1 MRRITLAAILVLCAL
16 SDVARAANVDELVR
30 ILFTEKNF
38 KLRANAARLLG
49 KSKDARALKPLV
61 EALKDEHPIV
71 RSAACAALPNFDDV
85 RVIGEIEKMESDAD
99 DAVRRACKAALKTLQ
114 RPKTSASTGKK
125 PALDLIDIKKVG
137 SKDLDPMH
145 TTLKDAIK
153 REIENGRPLFSVE
166 SDPARGYRL
175 IGGVVCEDQLRGK
188 DTILFCK
195 VNMVLARMPG
205 KVILGSIGATGG
217 ATIIDPKKAS
227 DRAAT
232 QSALFNAFA
241 KSLIEDA
248 VSVVNQDRAQNGEET
263 LK

>member
-1 MRRITLAAILVLCAL
+1 MKKGVLFCVLLVAT
-16 SDVARAANVDELVR
+16 SVASAANVDELIR

-49 KSKDARALKPLV
+49 KSKDARALNPLV

-71 RSAACAALPNFDDV
+71 RSAACGALPAFDDV
-85 RVIGEIEKMESDAD
+85 RVIGEMEKMEKDRD
-99 DAVRRACKAALKTLQ
+99 EGVRKACAAALKVLQ
-114 RPKTSASTGKK
+114 RPKTSATTGKR
-125 PALDLIDIKKVG
+125 PAIDLGEVRAVG
-137 SKDLDPMH
+137 SKDADPMH
-145 TTLKDAIK
+145 LALREALKT
-153 REIENGRPLFSVE
+153 EINAGRQLFSVE
-166 SDPARGYRL
+166 TDPARGYRM
-175 IGGVVCEDQLRGK
+175 IGGASCEDQLRGK

-195 VNMVLARMPG
+195 VNMVIARMPG

-217 ATIIDPKKAS
+217 ATLSNPKY
-227 DRAAT
+227 DRDRMNT
-232 QSALFNAFA
+232 QTALFNTFA